1 MSDSKL
7 SSMPFNEQMRW
18 SHSEARKQMSLG
30 QKLVGLFDPGLEDSL
45 AQLIWSNRTM
55 REEVYSL
62 PFSESVSREAVL
74 LKKWSGDSNDKD

>member
-45 AQLIWSNRTM
+45 AQLVWFNRTM

-74 LKKWSGDSNDKD
+74 LKRWYGIQWDV